1 VNPPYRAFASAAPEI
16 GVFDLLLPSFLS
28 NKYFYLGFRWFNDT
42 NAGGPVSVSIDN
54 LTLTGSS
61 RTIENDL
68 THNSRENLGAGQDV
82 YFYSIQ
88 DGEIVGRVK
97 NNSTKDF
104 GCTNL
109 FVEKTGTGSFN
120 LYQGRDGLQKV
131 ADKIIRIETGLILK
145 ASTTV
150 ALYYTEPQL
159 QALEAATGFSRNNF
173 SVYQVAATSYTL
185 AASQNT
191 KKYAATYTDLGEG
204 IGGYYTIT
212 FNEKA
217 NGSYAL
223 GATVSVLGTNA
234 VTRSDN
240 NQDLLLQWNFNSIYP
255 NPGKGIASF
264 MISAPRAEKIK
275 VEVVNLFGQLVQI
288 QSEQLNRGKSQ
299 IRLQLS
305 KLSNGSYL
313 IRVRD
318 EKGSIV
324 NAQSYIKY

>member
-1 VNPPYRAFASAAPEI
+1 M
-16 GVFDLLLPSFLS
+16 
-28 NKYFYLGFRWFNDT
+28 
-42 NAGGPVSVSIDN
+42 
-54 LTLTGSS
+54 
-61 RTIENDL
+61 
-68 THNSRENLGAGQDV
+68 HNSRENLGAGHDV

-150 ALYYTEPQL
+150 TLYYTEPQL

-173 SVYQVAATSYTL
+173 SVYQVAAISYTL

-191 KKYAATYTDLGEG
+191 KKFSATYTDLGEG

-223 GATVSVLGTNA
+223 GATVSVLGTNNA
-234 VTRSDN
+234 VTSSGN
-240 NQDLLLQWNFNSIYP
+240 EEFLLQWKFNNIYP
-255 NPGKGIASF
+255 NPGKGIGSF
-264 MISAPRAEKIK
+264 VISSPRREKIR
-275 VEVVNLFGQLVQI
+275 VEVVNLFGQVVQT
-288 QSEQLNRGKSQ
+288 QSEQMNSGKSQ

-305 KLSNGSYL
+305 NLSNGSYL

-318 EKGSIV
+318 EKGNIV